1 MRYQRKHTMHKIGV
15 EISSSN
21 MIQLKPVHIYE
32 KIVWQIYHY
41 AHFQIHSTVVLWYTN
56 IALFST
62 LRHLNQYLL
71 WHFLPKQTSEIL
83 VKSIHYHLEQCFAR
97 STVYIIWGHFQ
108 LRLAWKSAESTP
120 KLCQLKIVLK
130 WYGLKKKLFSEFSKV
145 RSYSKQSIA
154 RFSSWKFI

>member
-130 WYGLKKKLFSEFSKV
+130 WYGLKKKLSSEFSKV

-154 RFSSWKFI
+154 QFSSWKCI

>member
-56 IALFST
+56 IALFNT
-62 LRHLNQYLL
+62 LRHLNKYLL

-83 VKSIHYHLEQCFAR
+83 VKSIHYHLEQCLAR
-97 STVYIIWGHFQ
+97 SRVYIIWEHFQ

-130 WYGLKKKLFSEFSKV
+130 WYGLKKKLSSEFSKV

-154 RFSSWKFI
+154 RFSSWKCI